1 MADVIMNHVVDKAL
15 DLTPPSHRPNFF
27 CRYVDDCFATFPN
40 PTFIDIFLTNLNTI
54 HNQIQFTKELEI
66 HNSLTFLDVFIE
78 KTNSGIKTSTY
89 HKPTKTNLL
98 TKYTSFSPLHYKQNL
113 VNNLLQR
120 SYSICNSYTTID
132 SEFQSIKDTLLKN
145 GYPLSFIDKC
155 IREFFNRK
163 FNPKRPKQTQTKP
176 STYLLF
182 RLPYLGSISYHIEK
196 ELHQYT
202 KTHLPDSKLRFIHN
216 TNKLKQQFL
225 IKDRQRQLTRSN
237 IVYRLNCS
245 CGSFYI
251 GQTRRNLVKRL
262 EEHQSSPNSE
272 VCNHLQSN
280 PSHRVDFHN
289 PQILTSCPDKHKLL
303 ILESLYIQLLKPN
316 LNLDSSSY
324 PLRLFNA

>member
-1 MADVIMNHVVDKAL
+1 MLSTKLLISLPLSIVQ
-15 DLTPPSHRPNFF
+15 TS
-27 CRYVDDCFATFPN
+27 FAATWMIASLLFQ
-40 PTFIDIFLTNLNTI
+40 TQLLSIFLTNLNNI

-66 HNSLTFLDVFIE
+66 HNSLIFLDVFIE

-98 TKYTSFSPLHYKQNL
+98 TKCTSFFPLHYKRNL

-132 SEFQSIKDTLLKN
+132 SEFQSFKDTLLKN

-155 IREFFNRK
+155 NRQFCNRK
-163 FNPKRPKQTQTKP
+163 FNPKRPKQTQAKP
-176 STYLLF
+176 SPFPLF
-182 RLPYLGSISYHIEK
+182 RLPYLGSIFHHIEK

-202 KTHLPDSKLRFIHN
+202 KTHLPDYKLRFIHN

-225 IKDRQRQLTRSN
+225 VKDRQRQLTRSN

-251 GQTRRNLVKRL
+251 GQTRRNLVERL
-262 EEHQSSPNSE
+262 EEHRSSPCSE
-272 VCNHLQSN
+272 VCYHLQSN
-280 PSHRVDFHN
+280 PSHKVDFHT
-289 PQILTSCPDKHKLL
+289 PQILTSCLDKLKLL
-303 ILESLYIQLLKPN
+303 ILESLYNPTPQT
-316 LNLDSSSY
+316 
-324 PLRLFNA
+324 